1 MEKNTILAIVL
12 SVVVVLGFYFVQG
25 IFFPPKPSLPANG
38 SVPVGASA
46 PGTGNAAA
54 VVPADGASAPGSAA
68 IGPAGS
74 GAAGPSVEAGELNDP
89 AGETGP
95 LAESAPVSEQR
106 VVINTEILTVT
117 LSSAGGDIVSWKLKE
132 HDDKGEPVEMILSG
146 GTEAHAF
153 SVAFGDQNAP
163 PVDALF
169 HVRRLSDYSV
179 EFYRNFT
186 LFPGGPSPGRFTLTK
201 RYDFKPDEFMFELTV
216 LLDGG
221 YSVPGFDFTTE
232 NSGNVS
238 HAAYTLITGP
248 QIGPSF
254 EKLDQ
259 RYEYR
264 QYITYTNGKRRLEKI
279 NDERPNIINSRP
291 NWAAIAGKYFTLIAI
306 PYPAQ
311 YDMVFSA
318 RPEPG
323 LVAASRLYIIRPP
336 LSTSRAEDT
345 YRFYIGP
352 KNQESLAI
360 YNNGKNGFNLQ
371 NTQLIEAANTRGF
384 LSPLERVLKWL
395 LLIFYR
401 IVPNYGVAIILLTL
415 FVKVIF
421 FPLTKKSSESTL
433 RMQAISPKIKELQA
447 KYKDNPQKMN
457 TEMAELYK
465 KEGYNPVSGCLPM
478 LLQIPIFFAMYNLFN
493 NHFDLRGAMFI
504 PQWIPDLSLPE
515 SVYHFS
521 DFRLPILGWT
531 DIRLLPFIY
540 VGSQLLYGKVT
551 QTPDQQNNTQM
562 KLMLYAMP
570 LIFFFILYDVP
581 SGLLIYWIFSN
592 ILTLV
597 QQLAINKYLAPKRAA
612 QAAAAREPVIAP
624 RKRKK
629 K

>member
-12 SVVVVLGFYFVQG
+12 SVAVILGFYFVQG
-25 IFFPPKPSLPANG
+25 IFFPPKPSFPVNG
-38 SVPVGASA
+38 AA
-46 PGTGNAAA
+46 PQ
-54 VVPADGASAPGSAA
+54 GASAPGSAA
-68 IGPAGS
+68 AEP
-74 GAAGPSVEAGELNDP
+74 AGPSVEAGELYD

-95 LAESAPVSEQR
+95 QVENVPAESAPALEER
-106 VVINTEILTVT
+106 VVINTGILTAT

-146 GTEAHAF
+146 DKEAHAF
-153 SVAFGDQNAP
+153 SIAFGDQNAP

-169 HVRRLSDYSV
+169 YVRRLSDYSV
-179 EFYRNFT
+179 EFYRDFT
-186 LFPGGPSPGRFTLTK
+186 LSPGGGASPGRFTLTK

-216 LLDGG
+216 SLDGG
-221 YSVPGFDFTTE
+221 YSVPGFDFATE

-238 HAAYTLITGP
+238 RAAYTLITGP

-254 EKLDQ
+254 DKLDQ

-318 RPEPG
+318 KPEPG
-323 LVAASRLYIIRPP
+323 LPAASRLYIIRPP
-336 LSTSRAEDT
+336 LSTSRTEDT
-345 YRFYIGP
+345 YRFYVGP
-352 KNQESLAI
+352 KNQESLVI
-360 YNNGKNGFNLQ
+360 YNNGRNGFNLQ

-401 IVPNYGVAIILLTL
+401 MIPNYGVAIILLTL
-415 FVKVIF
+415 LVKVLF

-457 TEMAELYK
+457 AEMAGLYK

-504 PQWIPDLSLPE
+504 PKWIPDLSLPE

-521 DFRLPILGWT
+521 GFSLPLLGWT

-551 QTPDQQNNTQM
+551 QTPDQQSNTQM

-592 ILTLV
+592 MLTLV

-612 QAAAAREPVIAP
+612 QAAAAAAREPVIAP
-624 RKRKK
+624 KK
-629 K
+629 KKKK